1 MHLLTGRAYVHNFG
15 AALKGNSRGELRRSE
30 GGVESFFLRRQVSLA
45 PLERND
51 AEVKRKPG
59 LLEGSYRPSKA

>member
-30 GGVESFFLRRQVSLA
+30 GGVESFFSPAPSLTSAALEERRRSKEKA
-45 PLERND
+45 GSTR
-51 AEVKRKPG
+51 
-59 LLEGSYRPSKA
+59 GSYRPSKA